1 MYNNVTHLWD
11 LPGKIVERRENDRS
25 YWVKVLTSGGQ
36 YLRNRKFLKPRRQQF
51 EQDTDEAAPITAPP
65 PAYEPG
71 TRRSRRLAGNSHDPG
86 AAPPPDRS

>member
-1 MYNNVTHLWD
+1 MTWGD

-51 EQDTDEAAPITAPP
+51 EQDTDEAAPVAAPP

-71 TRRSRRLAGNSHDPG
+71 TRRSRRLAGDSHDPS
-86 AAPPPDRS
+86 AAPPPDRA